1 MTHRIGRIKV
11 WVQDLVDVFGSPAM
25 GDAAGKGGPYH
36 DIEWDIS
43 NAGLGA
49 LRLYTYKNKEYAHN
63 QEVCDIHV
71 GGWDECQLDQL
82 VDFLDS
88 VGVEVFATGP

>member
-25 GDAAGKGGPYH
+25 GDAAGKGAPYH

-49 LRLYTYKNKEYAHN
+49 LRLYTYKNKEYAYN

-71 GGWDECQLDQL
+71 GGWDECQLGQL
-82 VDFLDS
+82 VDLLDS
-88 VGVEVFATGP
+88 LGVEVFATGP